1 MGQQPVNDDDIL
13 VFGEVLNGIRS
24 SHTSETGSLRNGGNI
39 ITIIYRI
46 SRRKATMGKDQSTI
60 VSLELL
66 LTYPEDF
73 SYS

>member
-1 MGQQPVNDDDIL
+1 MGQQPAYDDDIL
-13 VFGEVLNGIRS
+13 VFDEVQNGIRS
-24 SHTSETGSLRNGGNI
+24 SHTAETGSLRNGGNV